1 MILVLLAEE
10 SNRDEGD
17 TGDDEEDLAEEE
29 EVQQIDR
36 GLSQLERSALSSR
49 RHLKLEN
56 TLHHCHI
63 TFIFLQFIPPKKT
76 IHVG

>member
-10 SNRDEGD
+10 SDRDERD
-17 TGDDEEDLAEEE
+17 TCDDEEDLAEEE

-36 GLSQLERSALSSR
+36 GLSQLERSTLGSR

-56 TLHHCHI
+56 TLHHI
-63 TFIFLQFIPPKKT
+63 MII
-76 IHVG
+76 